1 MKSIV
6 LTLALGLA
14 FTSTMAQ
21 KVAYID
27 TKYILG
33 EIPEYDEAQRTLEG
47 MSKQWQKEVEA
58 VFAEVE
64 KMKEAYYM
72 EKILLTEDMQEERE
86 AAIKAKKDEAT
97 QLQMKY
103 FGPQGELFK
112 KRQELVKP
120 IQDQVF
126 NAVRDYAERTRL
138 DIVFDKSSDL
148 LMIYSNPRFDKS
160 DDILD
165 AMGYGY

>member
-33 EIPEYDEAQRTLEG
+33 EIPEYEEAQRTLEG

-103 FGPQGELFK
+103 FGPQGEPFK

-148 LMIYSNPRFDKS
+148 LMIYSDPRFDKS

>member
-33 EIPEYDEAQRTLEG
+33 EIPEYEEAQRTLEG

-148 LMIYSNPRFDKS
+148 LMIYSDPRFDKS